1 MEERIEEI
9 KNELKEILSE
19 YRYNHSVSVM
29 EKCIELAEIH
39 GVDVKEAAIAG
50 LLHDNSK
57 EMLLEENI
65 KYAKDNGIEFDEIEL
80 KVPGLMHGKVGADIA
95 KKKYRVPDEIAH
107 AIRVHTTTDL
117 NMNDLDKIVY
127 IADKIEES
135 RDEGIENIELER
147 ATSLVDLDKTML
159 IIIDGTIK
167 KLIENKKLIHPNAL
181 LTRNAL
187 VDKLNQRKEQKKD

>member
-1 MEERIEEI
+1 
-9 KNELKEILSE
+9 
-19 YRYNHSVSVM
+19 
-29 EKCIELAEIH
+29 
-39 GVDVKEAAIAG
+39 
-50 LLHDNSK
+50 
-57 EMLLEENI
+57 
-65 KYAKDNGIEFDEIEL
+65 
-80 KVPGLMHGKVGADIA
+80 
-95 KKKYRVPDEIAH
+95 
-107 AIRVHTTTDL
+107 
-117 NMNDLDKIVY
+117 MNDLDKIVY